1 MRRVV
6 TIAYA
11 QDGLITRRQALAAGM
26 SNGAVGRAI
35 RRRWQVVLPGVYA
48 TFTGPLADIHRLRA
62 AALYAGPGSLAT
74 GAMACKLCEL
84 QYGPDP
90 AGVVDVLISDR
101 NRRSD
106 TSFVRVH
113 RTAHLPTS
121 RIVVWQ
127 SDAPEA
133 KAELGVGPVMLD
145 QDGDPLS
152 SHAQRWTIRL
162 APHARAAVDAV
173 RQDRLD
179 MIAAHPAGV
188 PAKVETRLLRDTR
201 ALLCEVVQRRR
212 TTIDLL
218 VAELESAP
226 NGGLATARRA
236 MADVLAG
243 CRSAPECELRDLV
256 LKSRILPEPRW
267 NKRLPGYRPE
277 RGEPRIIPDC
287 CWPEVRLVVEVNSTQ
302 WHKLGDGPERT
313 EQRMARYAELGWL
326 VIPLSPYR
334 IRTEAASVL
343 RQLETTYL
351 ARLAR

>member
-1 MRRVV
+1 
-6 TIAYA
+6 
-11 QDGLITRRQALAAGM
+11 
-26 SNGAVGRAI
+26 
-35 RRRWQVVLPGVYA
+35 
-48 TFTGPLADIHRLRA
+48 
-62 AALYAGPGSLAT
+62 
-74 GAMACKLCEL
+74 MACKLCEL

-90 AGVVDVLISDR
+90 AGIIDVLISER

-113 RTAHLPTS
+113 RTARVPTS

-133 KAELGVGPVMLD
+133 KVELGVGPVLLD
-145 QDGDPLS
+145 EEGDPLTD
-152 SHAQRWTIRL
+152 HARRWTVRL
-162 APHARAAVDAV
+162 APHARAAIDAV
-173 RQDRLD
+173 RQDRLG
-179 MIAAHPAGV
+179 MIAAHSAGL
-188 PAKVETRLLRDTR
+188 PAKAETRLLRDTR

-218 VAELESAP
+218 AAELEAAP

-236 MADVLAG
+236 MTDVLAG

-256 LKSRILPEPRW
+256 SKSRILPEPRW
-267 NKRLPGYRPE
+267 NKPLPGYRPGGRQHE
-277 RGEPRIIPDC
+277 INPDC
-287 CWPEVRLVVEVNSTQ
+287 CWPEARLVVEVNSTQ

-334 IRTEAASVL
+334 IRTEPAEVL
-343 RQLETTYL
+343 RQLEKTYL
-351 ARLAR
+351 ARTSR